1 MRKITRAALG
11 RAAAAGLVP
20 FIRHFKMPAKTFCRG
35 ANTMKYVV
43 AALALIAATPA
54 LAQQGVTPTE
64 IVVGTAQDLSGPIVN
79 FSKAAVNGM
88 RMRVDE
94 VNAAGGINGRKLR
107 LVVEDHGYDP
117 KKAVLA
123 AQKMVQQDKIFASL
137 GSIGTATAMASMPIY
152 LDAKVAH
159 LFPLSAARE
168 MFVPVAPLKFSFA
181 APYYDQMR
189 AGIKRLVKDKGL
201 KKVCALYQDDDFG
214 LEVMRGGEQ
223 GLKDI
228 SSDYVERTTYKRGA
242 TEFSSQVAK
251 MKEAGCDGVV
261 MGTIIRETIGAIGT
275 AKKLD
280 WNPVFVGT
288 TASYSEIIHKLGGTA
303 VNGFYSMCTVNN
315 PYADDPNP
323 KVKEWFAAYKAKF
336 NEDPTVFSVY
346 GWQIISLFA
355 TAAEAAGKDLNPDT
369 LNKAMETTKFPGD
382 MFGGDENTF
391 SPTKHLGTDRAMLC
405 QIQDGRWK
413 SVSEYLMN

>member
-1 MRKITRAALG
+1 MKRLG
-11 RAAAAGLVP
+11 L
-20 FIRHFKMPAKTFCRG
+20 T
-35 ANTMKYVV
+35 T
-43 AALALIAATPA
+43 LALLAAATPA
-54 LAQQGVTPTE
+54 LAQQGVTANE
-64 IVVGTAQDLSGPIVN
+64 IVVGTAQDLSGPVVN

-94 VNAAGGINGRKLR
+94 INAEGGINGRKLR

-137 GSIGTATAMASMPIY
+137 GSIGTPTAMAAMPIY

-159 LFPLSAARE
+159 LFPLSGARE
-168 MFVPVAPLKFSFA
+168 MYEPVQPLKFSFA
-181 APYYDQMR
+181 APYYDQIR
-189 AGIKRLVKDKGL
+189 AGIKRLVKEKGL
-201 KKVCALYQDDDFG
+201 KKICTVYQDDDFG

-223 GLKDI
+223 GLKDLNM
-228 SSDYVERTTYKRGA
+228 SFAEKTTYKRGA
-242 TEFSSQVAK
+242 TEFSSQVSR

-261 MGTIIRETIGAIGT
+261 MGTIIRETIGVIGT

-288 TASYSEIIHKLGGTA
+288 TASYSEIIHKLGAAA
-303 VNGFYSMCTVNN
+303 VNGFYSTCTVNN
-315 PYADDPNP
+315 PYADDPSP
-323 KVKEWFAAYKAKF
+323 KVREWFAAYKGKY

-346 GWQIISLFA
+346 GWEIINMFGM
-355 TAAEAAGKDLNPDT
+355 AAKAAGKDLNPDT
-369 LNKAMETTKFPGD
+369 LNKAIESTKFPAD
-382 MFGGDENTF
+382 MFGADENTF

-413 SVSEYLMN
+413 SVSEYLTN

>member
-1 MRKITRAALG
+1 
-11 RAAAAGLVP
+11 
-20 FIRHFKMPAKTFCRG
+20 
-35 ANTMKYVV
+35 MKYVV
-43 AALALIAATPA
+43 AALALTAATPA

-64 IVVGTAQDLSGPIVN
+64 IMVGTAQDLSGPIVN

-228 SSDYVERTTYKRGA
+228 GSDYVERTTYKRGA

-369 LNKAMETTKFPGD
+369 LNKAIESTKFPGD

>member
-1 MRKITRAALG
+1 MR
-11 RAAAAGLVP
+11 V
-20 FIRHFKMPAKTFCRG
+20 F
-35 ANTMKYVV
+35 V
-43 AALALIAATPA
+43 AALALIAASPA

-64 IVVGTAQDLSGPIVN
+64 IVIGTAQDLSGPIVN

-88 RMRVDE
+88 RMRVDD
-94 VNAAGGINGRKLR
+94 VNAAGGIHGRKLR

-123 AQKMVQQDKIFASL
+123 AQKMVQQDRIFASL

-168 MFVPVAPLKFSFA
+168 MFDPVAPLKFSFA
-181 APYYDQMR
+181 APYYDQIR
-189 AGIKRLVKDKGL
+189 AGIKRLIKEKGL
-201 KKVCALYQDDDFG
+201 KKICTLYQDDDFG

-228 SSDYVERTTYKRGA
+228 GAVYAERTTYKRGA

-261 MGTIIRETIGAIGT
+261 MGTIIRETIGVIGT

-288 TASYSEIIHKLGGTA
+288 TASYSEIIHKLGGAA
-303 VNGFYSMCTVNN
+303 VNGFYSTCTVNN

-355 TAAEAAGKDLNPDT
+355 TAAEAAGKDLNPNT
-369 LNKAMETTKFPGD
+369 LNKAIESTKFPGD
-382 MFGGDENTF
+382 MFGGDENVF

-413 SVSEYLMN
+413 SVSEYLTN